1 MNCAMCPSWMGG
13 GMVRGPVLGV
23 LLVILLLVVIA
34 AMSGRNNDSA
44 SAAAGAA
51 LDLGGLNR

>member
-34 AMSGRNNDSA
+34 AMSGRNRTIRRQQPPARLST
-44 SAAAGAA
+44 
-51 LDLGGLNR
+51 